1 MHHGMLETSMRKALA
16 VLAIVQ
22 LAACGRD
29 AMSPGETAREELLAV
44 AANAA
49 LQDVTIMND
58 QGLPSLNVSGFYF
71 PALAPMLGT
80 CGRQGRGFN
89 CGSTTR
95 NGVLATR
102 TVEFFDQLGIVQSA
116 YDAAT
121 TEKIHLVISV
131 RSGDGSMEHTRDLT
145 VTGLAGQET
154 RATWNGTGTARMTR
168 VHDAT
173 GAQFTVTSALA
184 VENVVVPV
192 PGGPD
197 TYPLSGTITH
207 DWLVI
212 ITDDAGQRTEQ
223 HLVVVTFNGTADVT
237 ITVDGEART
246 VSLDDRRCNR
256 FGAGPATTSHG
267 PGHIR
272 RWG

>member
-1 MHHGMLETSMRKALA
+1 
-16 VLAIVQ
+16 
-22 LAACGRD
+22 
-29 AMSPGETAREELLAV
+29 
-44 AANAA
+44 
-49 LQDVTIMND
+49 
-58 QGLPSLNVSGFYF
+58 
-71 PALAPMLGT
+71 
-80 CGRQGRGFN
+80 
-89 CGSTTR
+89 
-95 NGVLATR
+95 
-102 TVEFFDQLGIVQSA
+102 
-116 YDAAT
+116 
-121 TEKIHLVISV
+121 
-131 RSGDGSMEHTRDLT
+131 
-145 VTGLAGQET
+145 
-154 RATWNGTGTARMTR
+154 MTR